1 MKWLVYQKPLM
12 ISEHRNG
19 MAAVGLR
26 VVRAP
31 VCAGWVRRPAKT
43 LCSSSRHKIPDTEPG
58 SGESAVNL

>member
-1 MKWLVYQKPLM
+1 M